1 MKRLAVILLLLLGAI
16 SSPGSIGSPA
26 FAQAQRSWNGTWAG
40 GWSEGTGAQIVFAGD
55 EFIAI
60 YWRDDYVSDATG
72 AVSPDGAT
80 ATIRM
85 VARRSRPDPRR
96 RDQHPRHGAGA
107 RPPRGVVRA
116 EEGLSRPPAAFG
128 ADHICGRT
136 CRRRARR
143 TKRNRRPGT
152 PRRDSSGRPSVGCPA
167 PTTAPR
173 RRARGGRRRSGKRRP
188 KPTRCH

>member
-80 ATIRM
+80 ATIRW
-85 VARRSRPDPRR
+85 SRGEAVLT
-96 RDQHPRHGAGA
+96 RDGATST
-107 RPPRGVVRA
+107 RVTVR
-116 EEGLSRPPAAFG
+116 ER
-128 ADHICGRT
+128 
-136 CRRRARR
+136 
-143 TKRNRRPGT
+143 
-152 PRRDSSGRPSVGCPA
+152 GRPAVSFA
-167 PTTAPR
+167 L
-173 RRARGGRRRSGKRRP
+173 K
-188 KPTRCH
+188 KD